1 MLGAGPGGFIV
12 FFTYKALFLL
22 VTCTHDLDAVCQSL
36 QFGREGGNT
45 VLSPGSVTEN
55 LTSAEWRYNKDVKI
69 ADKRFDLTGH
79 QFSGR
84 VTLNKTNYN
93 LEVKEL
99 KTTDSG
105 NFTFVSST
113 NTGQRPTEC
122 IRLVVQEV
130 LTQQPT
136 VTENNI
142 TMNSN
147 GSCVVQMECSSKFD
161 KDVMYRWKVNNVE
174 YNGPLLQYPL
184 TQEGDITFTCIVFN
198 MISEKS
204 ENRTINCQSS
214 GLKSVVL
221 LVTVGCIGCIIIVTI
236 IGLVVYCRH
245 RKTKTELNNE
255 LSVYAEI
262 DDVSSGKITK
272 PCSLYDSLDAK
283 HSTQQSKP
291 QTVYDQIQ
299 FSRMQQ

>member
-55 LTSAEWRYNKDVKI
+55 LTSAEWRYNIDVKI
-69 ADKRFDLTGH
+69 ADKRFDVPGH

-105 NFTFVSST
+105 NFVFVSAT

-130 LTQQPT
+130 LTQHPT
-136 VTENNI
+136 VTVNNI

-184 TQEGDITFTCIVFN
+184 TQEGLITFTCIVFN
-198 MISEKS
+198 MISEVS

-214 GLKSVVL
+214 
-221 LVTVGCIGCIIIVTI
+221 
-236 IGLVVYCRH
+236 
-245 RKTKTELNNE
+245 ELNNE

-262 DDVSSGKITK
+262 DDVSSGKIIK
-272 PCSLYDSLDAK
+272 PKTCSPSDSLYGKLNTEQCEA
-283 HSTQQSKP
+283 
-291 QTVYDQIQ
+291 VYDQIQ
-299 FSRMQQ
+299 LHQTQQ